1 MQTLGLSQ
9 STPASESRMKSLFW
23 PSVTCAEDVD
33 YLGTQGYWV
42 CTLVAVLS
50 FGVGASTKM
59 PVFAFLTFCF
69 FFIGGVGV
77 RERSLYAA
85 IMVFSLYS
93 LDVLTGSVGVV
104 KIIFIALLLSNV
116 RATWKATNWAE
127 NPEQSAMPQRLGDTW
142 TDKLSDR
149 FPAWLWPKLRY
160 PYYVFSFIFLGL
172 AVAGLLLRLFISP
185 EELE

>member
-104 KIIFIALLLSNV
+104 KIIFIAAFQCARYLEGYQLGRKPRAV
-116 RATWKATNWAE
+116 RDAAATW
-127 NPEQSAMPQRLGDTW
+127 RYL
-142 TDKLSDR
+142 DR
-149 FPAWLWPKLRY
+149 QT
-160 PYYVFSFIFLGL
+160 
-172 AVAGLLLRLFISP
+172 
-185 EELE
+185 E